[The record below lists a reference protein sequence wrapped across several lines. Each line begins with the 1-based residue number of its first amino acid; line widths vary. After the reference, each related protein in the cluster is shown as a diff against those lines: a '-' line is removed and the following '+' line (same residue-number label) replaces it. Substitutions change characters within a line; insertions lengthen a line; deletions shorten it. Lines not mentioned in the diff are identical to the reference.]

1 MGKFSVYQRFRDSNI
16 TFLTSL
22 HIIIWIDLWL
32 GRVTLCKAFEDL
44 NMSVRVSVIGNLGI
58 PKKAKGCR
66 IKNPSHRGIT
76 LAQLRGFSRKARRA
90 FKKLWPQVPWQDVTT
105 AQVCQNYILPLT
117 EEKNCSYVELV
128 ADEPQVPDIFLDYH
142 FSMSFSDIVA
152 SLEWFV
158 EAMKL
163 RDSTV
168 LFFNLLGFNQHIAA
182 DEIHAN
188 SYDQDD
194 NLTIDQCQAEC
205 SSILITSG
213 SSDVDPFSGLQRWN
227 MCRAWRLYNIEC
239 AVRLGQDVYIACNSG
254 VMACTKPFP
263 NGHAKFGTINKE
275 ISESMFMINEDSI
288 AMAPCAFEADREQ
301 IRAFIQAGNGC
312 DGCGSLRLQRRLQRW
327 SAFHLALVL
336 AGAGD
341 QELSQLKKVSA
352 VPGFS
357 IQSELAKGGLGESA
371 LHEAVAADSKK
382 MVQFLLSAGLSPNST
397 DAMQETPL
405 HYAALAGNSS
415 MVELLLRAA
424 ADPLMESIFGET
436 PLDVAYQNAAAFLG
450 YDSSNLVQR
459 LRRCDNANFRFGFC
473 SAAP

>member
-1 MGKFSVYQRFRDSNI
+1 
-16 TFLTSL
+16 
-22 HIIIWIDLWL
+22 
-32 GRVTLCKAFEDL
+32 
-44 NMSVRVSVIGNLGI
+44 MSVRVSVIGNLGI

-66 IKNPSHRGIT
+66 IENPSHRGIT

-105 AQVCQNYILPLT
+105 AQVCRHYILPLT

-163 RDSTV
+163 RDSSV

-227 MCRAWRLYNIEC
+227 MCRAWRLYSKGCFCRKWEC
-239 AVRLGQDVYIACNSG
+239 
-254 VMACTKPFP
+254 
-263 NGHAKFGTINKE
+263 
-275 ISESMFMINEDSI
+275 
-288 AMAPCAFEADREQ
+288 
-301 IRAFIQAGNGC
+301 
-312 DGCGSLRLQRRLQRW
+312 
-327 SAFHLALVL
+327 
-336 AGAGD
+336 
-341 QELSQLKKVSA
+341 
-352 VPGFS
+352 
-357 IQSELAKGGLGESA
+357 GG
-371 LHEAVAADSKK
+371 
-382 MVQFLLSAGLSPNST
+382 
-397 DAMQETPL
+397 
-405 HYAALAGNSS
+405 
-415 MVELLLRAA
+415 
-424 ADPLMESIFGET
+424 
-436 PLDVAYQNAAAFLG
+436 LDVAATTSPEQISSPVPVLRHSFEQAKWQANPHPGHGMHDECTAPGLSTSINVAQSRLQLARTPAAG
-450 YDSSNLVQR
+450 V
-459 LRRCDNANFRFGFC
+459 
-473 SAAP
+473 